1 MRATFITHFQG
12 GIKIMVL
19 PFNSTNWQAPVLLT
33 DLYQLTM
40 AYAYWKCGY
49 ADKEAAFT
57 LFFRRN
63 PYHGGFGIFCGLK
76 HVIDYVKDLKFQE
89 DDLEYLATLK
99 AHDGSFMFE
108 KDFLDYLRKMDFN
121 VDIHSVADGTV
132 VFAHEPLLRVVG
144 PIIPAQILE
153 TALLNLICFPTLI
166 ATKATRIKLAT
177 KGQKVF
183 EFGLR
188 RAQGVNGGIT
198 ASLAAYLGGCDGTS
212 NVLAGKLFGIPVKGT
227 HAHSWIMAHDS
238 EREAF
243 FDYAN
248 AMPNNCV
255 FLVDTFDTLL
265 GVKHAI
271 EAGKKLEKDGHKM
284 IGIRL
289 DSGDLA
295 YLSQEARKML
305 DEAGFTEASIMA
317 SNDLDESIM
326 TSLKDQGA
334 QIDTWAVGTKLVT
347 GSDQPSLGGVYK
359 LSAVRSPGRPWR
371 HVIKLS
377 EQTIKVSNPGVL
389 QVRRYINSE
398 KPQER
403 FVADMIFD
411 ESSDFGRKPVIID
424 PLDFTRRK
432 VIPPGMEYI
441 DLLKPI
447 FKSGE
452 LVYDYPGYD
461 ATRAFVFDQLSG
473 FHPGIKRLVNPH
485 QYPAGLEAGLHALKT
500 ELILK
505 ERGLVEEAQLD
516 AK

>member
-1 MRATFITHFQG
+1 
-12 GIKIMVL
+12 MVL
-19 PFNSTNWQAPVLLT
+19 PLDTTNWQAPVLLT

-49 ADKEAAFT
+49 ADREAAFT

-63 PYHGGFGIFCGLK
+63 PFNGGFATFCGLK
-76 HVIDYVKDLKFQE
+76 HVIDYIKDLKFYD
-89 DDLEYLATLK
+89 DDLAYLASLK
-99 AHDGSFMFE
+99 AHDGTPMFE
-108 KDFLDYLRKMDFN
+108 PEFIKYLGALDFN
-121 VDIHSVADGTV
+121 VDLHSVADGTV

-177 KGQKVF
+177 KGQKVY

-188 RAQGVNGGIT
+188 RAQGMNGGVT

-227 HAHSWIMAHDS
+227 HAHSWIMAHES
-238 EREAF
+238 ERDAF
-243 FDYAN
+243 NDYAQ

-255 FLVDTFDTLL
+255 FLVDTFDTLV
-265 GVKHAI
+265 GVQHAI
-271 EAGKKLEKDGHKM
+271 EVGKKLRAQGHKM

-295 YLSQEARKML
+295 YLSIEARRML
-305 DEAGFTEASIMA
+305 DEAGFPDAAIMA
-317 SNDLDESIM
+317 SNDLDESIV

-334 QIDTWAVGTKLVT
+334 KIDTWAVGTKLVT

-359 LSAVRSPGRPWR
+359 LSAVRSPERPWR

-377 EQTIKVSNPGVL
+377 EQTIKVSNPGLL
-389 QVRRYINSE
+389 QVRRFFNDE
-398 KPQER
+398 KPTER
-403 FVADMIFD
+403 FIADMIYD
-411 ESSDFGRKPVIID
+411 ESAELSSKPVIID

-432 VIPPGMEYI
+432 VIPEGTGFV
-441 DLLKPI
+441 DLLRPI
-447 FKSGE
+447 FKAGE
-452 LVYDYPGYD
+452 LVYDYPGFD
-461 ATRAFVFDQLSG
+461 ATRAFVFDQLTG
-473 FHPGIKRLVNPH
+473 FHPSIKRLVNPH
-485 QYPAGLEAGLHALKT
+485 QYPAGLEANLHKVKT
-500 ELILK
+500 QLILK
-505 ERGLVEEAQLD
+505 ERGLVEESRIELH
-516 AK
+516 

>member
-1 MRATFITHFQG
+1 
-12 GIKIMVL
+12 MVL
-19 PFNSTNWQAPVLLT
+19 PQNLSNGQGSVLLT

-40 AYAYWKCGY
+40 AYAYWKSGY

-63 PYHGGFGIFCGLK
+63 PFHGGFATFCGLK
-76 HVIDYVKDLKFQE
+76 HVIDYVKDLKFYD

-99 AHDGSFMFE
+99 AHDGSPLFDKEFI
-108 KDFLDYLRKMDFN
+108 KYLGKLEFN

-132 VFAHEPLLRVVG
+132 VFAHEPLMRVVG

-153 TALLNLICFPTLI
+153 TALLNLVCFPTLI

-188 RAQGVNGGIT
+188 RAQGVNGGVT

-227 HAHSWIMAHDS
+227 HAHSWIMAHES

-243 FDYAN
+243 ADYAN

-255 FLVDTFDTLL
+255 FLVDTFDTLV
-265 GVKHAI
+265 GVQHAI
-271 EAGKKLEKDGHKM
+271 EVGEKLRERGHKM

-295 YLSQEARKML
+295 YLSTEARKML
-305 DEAGFTEASIMA
+305 DSAGFNDASIMA
-317 SNDLDESIM
+317 SNDLDESII

-347 GSDQPSLGGVYK
+347 GSEQPSLGGVFK

-389 QVRRYINSE
+389 QVRRFMNDE
-398 KPQER
+398 KPSAR

-411 ESSDFGRKPVIID
+411 ECMEPASKPVIID

-432 VIPPGMEYI
+432 IIAPGTDYV

-447 FKSGE
+447 FKAGE
-452 LVYDYPGYD
+452 LIYDYPGFD

-473 FHPGIKRLVNPH
+473 FHPSIKRLVNPH
-485 QYPAGLEAGLHALKT
+485 QYPAGLEASLHALKT

-505 ERGLVEEAQLD
+505 ERGLVEESRAEK
-516 AK
+516 A

>member
-1 MRATFITHFQG
+1 
-12 GIKIMVL
+12 MVL
-19 PFNSTNWQAPVLLT
+19 PLDTSNWQAPVLLT

-40 AYAYWKCGY
+40 AYAYWKSGY

-63 PYHGGFGIFCGLK
+63 PYNGGFATFCGLK
-76 HVIDYVKDLKFQE
+76 HVIDYVKGLKFYD
-89 DDLEYLATLK
+89 DDLAYLASLK
-99 AHDGSFMFE
+99 AHDGTPMFE
-108 KDFLDYLRKMDFN
+108 PEFIKYLGALDFN
-121 VDIHSVADGTV
+121 VDLHSVPDGTV

-177 KGQKVF
+177 KGQKVY

-188 RAQGVNGGIT
+188 RAQGMNGGIT

-227 HAHSWIMAHDS
+227 HAHSWIMAHES

-243 FDYAN
+243 NDYAQ

-255 FLVDTFDTLL
+255 FLVDTFDTLV
-265 GVKHAI
+265 GVQHAI
-271 EAGKKLEKDGHKM
+271 EVGKKLRANGHKM
-284 IGIRL
+284 LGIRL

-295 YLSQEARKML
+295 YLSIEARKML
-305 DEAGFTEASIMA
+305 DEAGFTDASIMA
-317 SNDLDESIM
+317 SNDLDESIV

-334 QIDTWAVGTKLVT
+334 KIDTWAVGTKLVT

-359 LSAVRSPGRPWR
+359 LSAVRSPGRSWR

-377 EQTIKVSNPGVL
+377 EQTIKVSNPGLL
-389 QVRRYINSE
+389 QVRRFFNEE
-398 KPQER
+398 KPNER
-403 FVADMIFD
+403 FIADMIYD
-411 ESSDFGRKPVIID
+411 ESADLSPKAVIID

-432 VIPPGMEYI
+432 VISEGTEFV

-447 FKSGE
+447 FKAGE
-452 LVYDYPGYD
+452 LVYDYPGFD

-473 FHPGIKRLVNPH
+473 FHPSIKRLVNPH
-485 QYPAGLEAGLHALKT
+485 QYPAGLEANLHKVKT
-500 ELILK
+500 QLILK
-505 ERGLVEEAQLD
+505 ERGLVEESRIEFN
-516 AK
+516 